1 MNKTIVTGL
10 FITLIVLVGCTQASY
25 TCYNPDNPDKV
36 AEVSTVSTPSHEAYI
51 LEECRKKL
59 CEVVITKVE

>member
-1 MNKTIVTGL
+1 MNKIIVIGL
-10 FITLIVLVGCTQASY
+10 CIILITLVGCTQVSY

-36 AEVSTVSTPSHEAYI
+36 AEVSTASITGHEAYI

-59 CEVVITKVE
+59 CEVVIIKNE